1 MARVRYRLKTDSE
14 WNSIYLRFK
23 QGNAF
28 DYEIK
33 TNLKAPKGR
42 WSQPK
47 QEVLS
52 TTKLNATKLN
62 LKLKE
67 LKAHIVKEYENSK
80 TENALISTKWLKER
94 TAIFLNLETHNK
106 DVDNKVF
113 FVSFVESFIKKSS
126 TRKTKKNKPV
136 AKRTIQHYKT
146 TMRKVQ
152 SLERK
157 INKRLKL
164 TDIDLDFHSAFLEHL
179 RDDQYL
185 KDSTIGGYIDDIRLF
200 CRTADNKG
208 LKVANDYKLNEFY
221 SPSYETNDIYLSTKE
236 INKIYEIQID
246 NEKLSNAKDWLII
259 GLYTGLRV
267 SDLTKLTAKDID
279 ADFIYKKTHK
289 TKFPVIIPIHKH
301 VREILKKRNG
311 KFPRRISDQKLNDYI
326 KEVCKIAGITEV
338 VEGGKMCPIEIEED
352 GKKKIIHRK
361 IDGKYPKHELVTTHT
376 CRRSFAS
383 NLYGKIETLTIMKI
397 TGHKTESQFLEYIK
411 ITPKEYAVKL
421 KAHWE
426 KNKDLFE

>member
-23 QGNAF
+23 QGNVF

-42 WSQPK
+42 WSQSK
-47 QEVLS
+47 QEILN
-52 TTKLNATKLN
+52 TTKLNATILN
-62 LKLKE
+62 LKLKD

-80 TENALISTKWLKER
+80 TDGLLITTKWLKEK
-94 TAIFLNLETHNK
+94 TTIFLNLETHNR
-106 DVDNKVF
+106 DVDDKIF
-113 FVSFVESFIKKSS
+113 FVNFAESFIKKSS

-152 SLERK
+152 SLECK

-208 LKVANDYKLNEFY
+208 LKVANDYKLSEFY

-236 INKIYEIQID
+236 INKIYETQID

-279 ADFIYKKTHK
+279 DDFIYKKTHK

-301 VREILKKRNG
+301 VREILNKRNG

-326 KEVCKIAGITEV
+326 KEVCKIAGITEI
-338 VEGGKMCPIEIEED
+338 VEGGKMCPVEIEEE